1 MYVLLDT
8 ATSGSII
15 FQFGHHGRFLH
26 QKLFVFQVF
35 EWDNDVRNIPKL
47 TGTIFQARVL
57 KIRANVGDLPFLSGI
72 SNRHRMED
80 ELLLF
85 GNDEVGDSWTS
96 TCPLSSPW
104 QVMRFVESLG

>member
-57 KIRANVGDLPFLSGI
+57 KIRANVGDPPLLIRDFESA
-72 SNRHRMED
+72 SNGGRTT
-80 ELLLF
+80 
-85 GNDEVGDSWTS
+85 VI
-96 TCPLSSPW
+96 W
-104 QVMRFVESLG
+104 Q